1 MIMKAL
7 TCCLVSALAGGFVGA
22 ALTIWCMDRWRDK
35 WEEELEDFDMGEDDD
50 EEATGSR

>member
-35 WEEELEDFDMGEDDD
+35 WEEGLEDYNMEEMEGED
-50 EEATGSR
+50 ESEQ